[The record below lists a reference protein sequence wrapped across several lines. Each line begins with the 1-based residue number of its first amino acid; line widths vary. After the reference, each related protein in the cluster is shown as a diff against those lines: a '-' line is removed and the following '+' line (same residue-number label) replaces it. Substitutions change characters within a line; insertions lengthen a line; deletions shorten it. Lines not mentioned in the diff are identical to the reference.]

1 LHYFKI
7 IFIQQLLRHTTYDIL
22 KQFKTYLIISYK
34 TLYSKILI
42 HEKLFLDKILY
53 KFLDKG
59 IMFSPLIA
67 FGFGYAKF

>member
-1 LHYFKI
+1 MKK
-7 IFIQQLLRHTTYDIL
+7 LLM
-22 KQFKTYLIISYK
+22 
-34 TLYSKILI
+34 
-42 HEKLFLDKILY
+42 Y